1 METVIST
8 SKVRRT
14 EELLEENLKM
24 IVKKK
29 QK

>member
-1 METVIST
+1 MEIVIST

-14 EELLEENLKM
+14 EEFLEEKLEM